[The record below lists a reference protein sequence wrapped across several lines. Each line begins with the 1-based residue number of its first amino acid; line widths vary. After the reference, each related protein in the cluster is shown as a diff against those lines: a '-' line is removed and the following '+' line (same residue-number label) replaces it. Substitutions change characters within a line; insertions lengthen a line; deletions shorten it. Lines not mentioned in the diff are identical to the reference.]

1 MGAWADGR
9 WAPILA
15 ALFLAACATNEPAA
29 PPAVP
34 TLTAF
39 AQCRAALSELRAVYE
54 LVPPQHT
61 REGCGFDEAVRISAA
76 PIPFNRPAVLACPM
90 ALAFSRFTEE
100 VLQPAAQRHLGQPV
114 VKVQQVSSYQ
124 CRRVNGVG
132 RLSQH
137 AYADAIDVTGFD
149 LADGR
154 RILVGRDWRGHG
166 AAAAFLKD
174 VAQGGCKLFRATLT
188 PNYDRSHIDHLHF
201 DLGPDKL
208 CGL

>member
-1 MGAWADGR
+1 MP
-9 WAPILA
+9 APV
-15 ALFLAACATNEPAA
+15 
-29 PPAVP
+29 AVP
-34 TLTAF
+34 FNPGAF
-39 AQCRAALSELRAVYE
+39 AQCQAALTESGVAFEPIQPVR
-54 LVPPQHT
+54 T
-61 REGCGFDEAVRISAA
+61 REGCGFDEAVRITAS
-76 PIPFNRPAVLACPM
+76 PIPFNRPATLACPM

-100 VLQPAAQRHLGQPV
+100 VLQPAARRHLGQPV

-124 CRRVNGVG
+124 CRRVYGTG

-154 RILVGRDWRGHG
+154 RILVGRDWRGRG
-166 AAAAFLKD
+166 AATAFLKD
-174 VAQGGCKLFRATLT
+174 VAEGACKVFRATLT
-188 PNYDRSHIDHLHF
+188 PNYDRSHADHLHF